1 MEIGAYASFF
11 MTFSNTVFSELSDY
25 VFIRERLNGS
35 QTFTPWTATRR
46 SLRRTVVAA
55 AQSYSMSEVRVLANG
70 RR

>member
-1 MEIGAYASFF
+1 MEIGAYAPFF

-46 SLRRTVVAA
+46 SLRRPVVA

>member
-1 MEIGAYASFF
+1 MEIGAYAPFF
-11 MTFSNTVFSELSDY
+11 ITFSNTVFSELSDY
-25 VFIRERLNGS
+25 VFIRER

-46 SLRRTVVAA
+46 SLRRPVVAE